1 MKKLVLVALLALSFG
16 ACKDSGNSSENNQD
30 QTTETAQEFVSFG
43 AEITPDDAVDAA
55 AMMALYADLKQGDT
69 IAAKFQAPV
78 NSVCKM
84 KGCWVRLALGDEEAF
99 VKFKDYGFFVPKYL
113 SEVAVIVSGKAYV
126 SQTSVEDLKHFAQD
140 AGKSQ
145 EEIDAIT
152 GPELSLDFM
161 ADGVLVPTSAIL
173 EEAEQDAAQGAAQ
186 DAAQEV
192 ADQDTAE

>member
-1 MKKLVLVALLALSFG
+1 MKKIVLIALLAMSFG
-16 ACKDSGNSSENNQD
+16 ACKDAGNQSDNQQNQQAEATQD
-30 QTTETAQEFVSFG
+30 YVSFG
-43 AEITPDDAVDAA
+43 AEITADDAVDAE

-84 KGCWVRLALGDEEAF
+84 KGCWMRLAVGEQEAF

-113 SEVAVIVSGKAYV
+113 SEVEVIVSGKAYV

-140 AGKSQ
+140 AGKTQ

-152 GPELSLDFM
+152 EPELSLDFM
-161 ADGVLVPTSAIL
+161 ADGVLVPATAIV
-173 EEAEQDAAQGAAQ
+173 EELK
-186 DAAQEV
+186 QEV
-192 ADQDTAE
+192 EEPAATETEATE